1 MGMSQNPSGVEARHY
16 PRMGCQLN
24 GDGKPVKIQGSL
36 RVLTEEWN
44 RVVAVPYLVY
54 MPEIDRLLMLVSC
67 EYPHR
72 VFVLWSDDRGKNW
85 TQPIPVEK
93 ESDDPSHHVG
103 VSLTYLGRGKVI
115 FSTESFGRHFSD
127 DFGNTWQT
135 IPKPPASNGKIWC
148 QWDPYLVDKDAEGN
162 VLRLAETGYTSEGDV
177 ISGGHSQAEIRF
189 SFDEGL
195 TWGPSI
201 VVPEWKGVDEVALL
215 RAANGDIV
223 AACRT
228 DNPDRFKH
236 EIDHYEGLGI
246 SISKDNGETW
256 SEVNRLYEF
265 GRHHPSMVL
274 LPGGEIVMTY
284 VTRVG
289 CPDTEDGFPQYSVE
303 AIVSGDN
310 GETWDIDHRYI
321 LAEWAGNRKGDN
333 AWWAS
338 CQASSSVLLPD
349 ETILTVF
356 GTGYRTQP
364 NEQKMAAPRDIGLV
378 HWIPQIS

>member
-1 MGMSQNPSGVEARHY
+1 MEKSQNPSDVEVRHY
-16 PRMGCQLN
+16 PRMGYQMN
-24 GDGKPVKIQGSL
+24 GAGKPVKIEGGLQII
-36 RVLTEEWN
+36 TEKWN

-72 VFVLWSDDRGKNW
+72 AFVLWSGDRGDSW
-85 TQPIPVEK
+85 TEPISVEE

-103 VSLTYLGRGKVI
+103 VSLTYLGQGKVI
-115 FSTESFGRHFSD
+115 FSTESLGRHFSD
-127 DFGNTWQT
+127 DFGCTWQRT
-135 IPKPPASNGKIWC
+135 IPKPPASNGKTWY
-148 QWDPYLVDKDAEGN
+148 QWDPYLVDRDAEGK
-162 VLRLAETGYTSEGDV
+162 VLRLAETGYTCIGDV
-177 ISGGHSQAEIRF
+177 ISGGHSQGEIRF
-189 SFDEGL
+189 SFDEGR
-195 TWGPSI
+195 TWGQSI

-228 DNPDRFKH
+228 DNPERFRR

-256 SEVNRLYEF
+256 SKVDQLYEF
-265 GRHHPSMVL
+265 GRHHPSMIL
-274 LPGGEIVMTY
+274 MPDGDIVMTY

-303 AIVSGDN
+303 AIVSRDN
-310 GETWDIDHRYI
+310 GATWDMDHRYI

-349 ETILTVF
+349 ETILTAF

-364 NEQKMAAPRDIGLV
+364 NEQNMAAPRDVGLV
-378 HWIPQIS
+378 RWTLNL